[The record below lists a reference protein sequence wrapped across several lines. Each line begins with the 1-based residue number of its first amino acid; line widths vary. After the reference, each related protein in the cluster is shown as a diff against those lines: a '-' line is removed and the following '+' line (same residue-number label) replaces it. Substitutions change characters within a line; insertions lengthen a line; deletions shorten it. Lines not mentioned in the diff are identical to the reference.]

1 MDINMEL
8 KLKNGYTILSSMT
21 AKEPGGNRFC
31 ICINCRDKYPF
42 LKEDIRMF
50 EEEKLEY
57 KEK

>member
-1 MDINMEL
+1 MEL

-42 LKEDIRMF
+42 LKEEIKMF